1 MLMRTEE
8 DIYNFFFEKKKKKKD
23 CNVMTEG
30 RQFLDQPI
38 KNDIKAYE
46 NIQKIATGDDYK
58 TGYLLEYLY
67 FKQNL
72 VNSK

>member
-1 MLMRTEE
+1 M
-8 DIYNFFFEKKKKKKD
+8 I
-23 CNVMTEG
+23 EG
-30 RQFLDQPI
+30 RNFLDQPI

-46 NIQKIATGDDYK
+46 NIEKIATGDDYK
-58 TGYLLEYLY
+58 TGYLLKYLY